1 MNERHPDRESY
12 LYICNEL
19 IEKEICNYCD
29 VYKDSLEL
37 IPNWK
42 EAISVYR
49 KCYTHRMQDWFLP
62 SGNQQ
67 QFRQHNS

>member
-29 VYKDSLEL
+29 VYKGSLEL

-42 EAISVYR
+42 EEIWDKYVQLSSCLLYNCDCFCKTYAFY
-49 KCYTHRMQDWFLP
+49 
-62 SGNQQ
+62 
-67 QFRQHNS
+67 